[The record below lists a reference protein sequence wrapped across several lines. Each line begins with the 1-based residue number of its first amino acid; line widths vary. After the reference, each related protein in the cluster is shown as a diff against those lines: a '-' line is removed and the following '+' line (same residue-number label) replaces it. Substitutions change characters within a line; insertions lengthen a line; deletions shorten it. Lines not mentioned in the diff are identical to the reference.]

1 MSLFVVRHQ
10 HEAERC
16 PARDP
21 QMGAILLRHI
31 APENA
36 RSFGLNIHGEAVVD
50 GAHTL
55 YLILDAPA
63 QENVARFMQ
72 PFAQAGSVDIMPAS
86 PCEVVV
92 QRQGCE
98 PAPAAAGEQAS

>member
-1 MSLFVVRHQ
+1 MGLFVVRHQ
-10 HEAERC
+10 HAAELC

-21 QMGAILLRHI
+21 QMGAMLLRHI

-36 RSFGLNIHGEAVVD
+36 RSFGLTIHGEAVVD

-55 YLILDAPA
+55 YMILDAPEQGA
-63 QENVARFMQ
+63 VERFMQ

-86 PCEVVV
+86 PCEAVV
-92 QRQGCE
+92 QRQGCD
-98 PAPAAAGEQAS
+98 AA

>member
-10 HEAERC
+10 HAAERC

-21 QMGAILLRHI
+21 QMGAMLLRHI

-55 YLILDAPA
+55 YLIVDAPERGA
-63 QENVARFMQ
+63 VERFMQ
-72 PFAQAGSVDIMPAS
+72 PFAQAGSVEILPAS
-86 PCEVVV
+86 PCEAVV
-92 QRQGCE
+92 QRQGCD
-98 PAPAAAGEQAS
+98 AA

>member
-10 HEAERC
+10 HAEERC

-21 QMGAILLRHI
+21 QMGAMLLQHI

-55 YLILDAPA
+55 YLIVDAPERGA
-63 QENVARFMQ
+63 VERFMQ
-72 PFAQAGSVDIMPAS
+72 PFAQAGSVEILPAS
-86 PCEVVV
+86 PCEAVV
-92 QRQGCE
+92 QRQGCD
-98 PAPAAAGEQAS
+98 AA